1 MLFLS
6 SLFCKKTH
14 YVLLFFRKNSPIFT
28 SRNQRLFY
36 MEKNSIK
43 GNSVVKSVDMLIR
56 SVQSTCDCL
65 SFDAK
70 RIKPC
75 IESLQNKPMADSP
88 NVVMATKD
96 LVNRLTVADEKLAE
110 AMCLIQDALSSVS
123 IGMKNYKEV
132 K

>member
-1 MLFLS
+1 
-6 SLFCKKTH
+6 
-14 YVLLFFRKNSPIFT
+14 
-28 SRNQRLFY
+28 